1 MLSRLP
7 ARRAAAAAP
16 LAIQYLFFA
25 WRRGLRAAARF
36 AMSIHLIVFLSL
48 LNFTALF
55 GSKVVVTLYAIELG
69 TTAAGIGVLI
79 ALYNAFPLLLSVVA
93 GRVADRLG
101 SFAPMLGG
109 NVGFAAG
116 LLIPALF
123 PVLPALYLS
132 ASVIGMSMVF
142 YGITIQ
148 NLASSLGTAEQRPKN
163 VSIFGMGMAC
173 SMFAGPL
180 VAGFAIDH
188 YGHGRAFLV
197 LAVLSAAGA
206 ILWTA
211 CRRRVPRSAERAEEQ
226 RLSGTTELLR
236 NVALRRTIVTSALIA
251 AGVDLYTFYMP
262 IYGHAIG
269 LSASAI
275 GVVLA
280 TYAVASFVVRI
291 VMPALVKRLGEEAL
305 LTHSMFIA
313 AATYLLFPLFQ
324 NSYVLMLLSFVLGLG
339 LGCGQPLSMMMT
351 YNRSPAGRSGEA
363 LGLRFTL
370 VNFTHM
376 AIPLIFGTVGS
387 ALGLFA
393 VFFSNSALLAA
404 GGWVGRRMAARRS

>member
-1 MLSRLP
+1 
-7 ARRAAAAAP
+7 
-16 LAIQYLFFA
+16 
-25 WRRGLRAAARF
+25 
-36 AMSIHLIVFLSL
+36 MSIYLIVFLSL
-48 LNFTALF
+48 LNFSALF

-93 GRVADRLG
+93 GRVADRFG
-101 SFAPMLGG
+101 SFAPMLAG
-109 NVGFAAG
+109 NLGFAAG

-148 NLASSLGTAEQRPKN
+148 NLTTSLGTPEQRPKN

-180 VAGFAIDH
+180 LVGFAIDY

-197 LAVLSAAGA
+197 LAALSTAGA

-211 CRRRVPRSAERAEEQ
+211 CRRRVPRSAERAGEQ
-226 RLSGTTELLR
+226 RLSGTAGLLR
-236 NVALRRTIVTSALIA
+236 NVALRRTIITSALIA

-280 TYAVASFVVRI
+280 TYAVASFVVRV
-291 VMPALVKRLGEEAL
+291 VMPALVKAVGEETL

-313 AATYLLFPLFQ
+313 AGIYLLFPLFQ
-324 NSYVLMLLSFVLGLG
+324 NSAVLMLLSFVLGLG

-393 VFFSNSALLAA
+393 VFFSSSALLAA